1 MGDVAVTEA
10 HDGRTLHARVGDTV
24 TVRLPE
30 PATSGYRWEISGP
43 VDDGLEPAG
52 DTNEMPSGAGSAAG
66 ASSTRTLA
74 FRAQRSG
81 TFTLALR
88 LRRSWESEGSALRR
102 FHVTIVVGS

>member
-52 DTNEMPSGAGSAAG
+52 DRTNAQRCRLRGRW
-66 ASSTRTLA
+66 SSTRTLA

-81 TFTLALR
+81 TLTLALR